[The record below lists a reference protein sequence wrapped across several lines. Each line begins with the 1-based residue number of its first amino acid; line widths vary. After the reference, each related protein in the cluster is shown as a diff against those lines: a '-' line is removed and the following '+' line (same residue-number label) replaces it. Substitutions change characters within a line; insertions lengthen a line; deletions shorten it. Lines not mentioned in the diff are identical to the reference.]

1 LIYFEENCKL
11 HNAAENVEKTADL
24 WLHFSDRVWKIEA
37 PLIKNNPQLL
47 INNPLT
53 AAQAIFEAMKVI

>member
-11 HNAAENVEKTADL
+11 HNAVENVDETGDL
-24 WLHFSDRVWKIEA
+24 LLPFSDRVWKIEA

-53 AAQAIFEAMKVI
+53 AAQAIFGAMKLI